1 MNENAVQKPRGAV
14 PVNIQVGD
22 IIQFGRYEQDNDLT
36 NGAEEIEWRVLD
48 IEGDTALIISVMGL
62 DAKLYHKPGEKIT
75 WADCSLRAWLNNEFF
90 NAAFNERERERVVL
104 TNVVNN
110 DNPRWKTVG
119 GKNTEDKVF
128 ILSIAEAEQY
138 FADDDDRTSKPTA
151 YAAGNGSST
160 DSDNGNG
167 WWWLRSPG
175 GIQLSASVV
184 YTDGGIY
191 DLGGIVNYT
200 SGSVRPALR
209 IKLE

>member
-1 MNENAVQKPRGAV
+1 MNENAVQKPQVAI
-14 PVNIQVGD
+14 PANLQVGD
-22 IIQFGRYEQDNDLT
+22 IFQFGRYPQSDKQGNVF
-36 NGAEEIEWRVLD
+36 EEIDWRVLARD
-48 IEGDTALIISVMGL
+48 GDTALIISVMGL
-62 DAKLYHKPGEKIT
+62 DAKPYHKPGEKIT

-104 TNVVNN
+104 TNVANN

-175 GIQLSASVV
+175 GIQLSASLV
-184 YTDGGIY
+184 YTNGEIY
-191 DLGGIVNYT
+191 DLGGIVNYI